1 MDVRYRA
8 GLWRAAARMLLVA
21 SFGAILVLVP
31 SVAFA
36 ADISG
41 TAAGDDL
48 TGTNGDDTITGDPE
62 SGGGGAT
69 LDGAADTIHGL
80 GGDDLIYG
88 EAEIGA
94 GGVTVNGGDDFLYG
108 DGGDDEIYGDAYVGG
123 GNVTVNGGNDHI
135 EGGDGDDVLYGDADA
150 GGGGATIVGGDD
162 VLYGGAGDDT
172 LYGQGGNDLL
182 CGGPGDD
189 TLYGGEGT
197 DLACPVDDVA
207 TVEVGELNVQQLAA
221 NDEVLDDE
229 ADEVLPLIYSL
240 VGVSL
245 NITDAAIDAATGEVS
260 YRVTGTIAAPTKIIY
275 RVTRGALSATAT
287 LMIDILGPDPDPD
300 SDADPDPDS
309 DSDRMVDDTAVPAG
323 VRDTA
328 VLPDTGV
335 RSGAIALG
343 IVGLMLIAGGSAM
356 VGSARPDPQG
366 RQGR

>member
-1 MDVRYRA
+1 MRVS
-8 GLWRAAARMLLVA
+8 LWRTAAHVVLGAA
-21 SFGAILVLVP
+21 FGAALVLVP

-41 TAAGDDL
+41 TAAGDTL
-48 TGTNGDDTITGDPE
+48 TGTTGDDTITGDPE
-62 SGGGGAT
+62 SGSGGAT
-69 LDGAADTIHGL
+69 LDGAADTIHGSD
-80 GGDDLIYG
+80 GDDLIYG

-94 GGVTVNGGDDFLYG
+94 GGVTVNGGDDLLYG

-123 GNVTVNGGNDHI
+123 GNVTVNGGDDHI
-135 EGGDGDDVLYGDADA
+135 EGGDGDDTLYGDAIA

-197 DLACPVDDVA
+197 DLACPVDDA
-207 TVEVGELNVQQLAA
+207 AAVEVGALNVQQLAA

-229 ADEVLPLIYSL
+229 ADEALPLIYSL

-275 RVTRGALSATAT
+275 AVARGGLSATAT
-287 LMIDILGPDPDPD
+287 FMIDLLGADPDPDPD
-300 SDADPDPDS
+300 PD
-309 DSDRMVDDTAVPAG
+309 RTVDDAVAQVGAAG
-323 VRDTA
+323 TA

-335 RSGAIALG
+335 GAGAVALG
-343 IVGLMLIAGGSAM
+343 IAGLILVAGGSAM
-356 VGSARPDPQG
+356 VAAARPG
-366 RQGR
+366 SRRHRTA